1 VPSVQLISK
10 GLSSAQA
17 ASRALLN
24 PDKQFSQGQQRALNT
39 LVPFQNAIGIKNA
52 LNKLVEMRPETATV
66 Q

>member
-1 VPSVQLISK
+1 
-10 GLSSAQA
+10 
-17 ASRALLN
+17 LLN